1 MYPYFHD
8 DVAPFTMSD
17 SLCSFAPFPKALLN
31 KGIRPSALLVYVALL
46 DRATLSQKNRWCNGQ
61 GWIYV
66 NYSVPHLSLDL
77 GMGESTIRE
86 LLRVL
91 EDQELIFRTYPPGG
105 RGQRNLPAGAGD
117 LPEAGKKFTRPRW
130 KSRGSGNPCHPSGNL
145 EPPLWKPG
153 GKQTES
159 TNLLNKL
166 SALMRAEKSSFPH
179 PPKGR
184 VPPSSPPRGGGLRP
198 PLTSS

>member
-1 MYPYFHD
+1 
-8 DVAPFTMSD
+8 MSD

-91 EDQELIFRTYPPGG
+91 EDQELIFRTYP
-105 RGQRNLPAGAGD
+105 RRERSA
-117 LPEAGKKFTRPRW
+117 KFTCGCR
-130 KSRGSGNPCHPSGNL
+130 
-145 EPPLWKPG
+145 
-153 GKQTES
+153 
-159 TNLLNKL
+159 
-166 SALMRAEKSSFPH
+166 
-179 PPKGR
+179 
-184 VPPSSPPRGGGLRP
+184 
-198 PLTSS
+198 

>member
-91 EDQELIFRTYPPGG
+91 EDQELIFRTYPLAGEVSEIYLRVPVTSLK
-105 RGQRNLPAGAGD
+105 REKNLPDPA
-117 LPEAGKKFTRPRW
+117 
-130 KSRGSGNPCHPSGNL
+130 GNPEGLGIRGTPPETWSPPSGNL
-145 EPPLWKPG
+145 EA
-153 GKQTES
+153 
-159 TNLLNKL
+159 NKL
-166 SALMRAEKSSFPH
+166 NQPIY
-179 PPKGR
+179 
-184 VPPSSPPRGGGLRP
+184 
-198 PLTSS
+198 